1 MTNPLGRLLRPRS
14 VAFVGASESPMKVGG
29 RRFLTMARSGFA
41 GPLHPV
47 SPRPAVA
54 GMAAVPDV
62 ASLPEVPDLVV
73 VAIAPAGVP
82 AVVQACA
89 DRRVGAVVVITG
101 GFGEQS
107 AEGLALERGFA
118 ATLGRAGSRLVGP
131 NCAGLFSAAA
141 RVNVTGMELP
151 AGPIGLITQSGNV
164 LLDAAHRARRSGI
177 GFSDAVSIGNGVD
190 VRAPELLAFML
201 DDPATRAVLVY
212 LEGWRPGEAR
222 ALCDVVRGR
231 PRTKP
236 VIVLKPGD
244 TEAGRRAVASH
255 TGALAGEARLAS
267 GTFAQAGI
275 LQAQTLDEA
284 WALAEALTQ
293 APPLA
298 LPAIAVAADGGGH
311 ATLGCDAL
319 ERAGLSVLVFGPA
332 LQADL
337 AAMLPARCPVA
348 NPLDYAGFVE
358 EQPGVAAQTIARC
371 LADPGIGSLLLAGH
385 FGGYHRLAGD
395 TVAAA
400 ERDAAAGLGGIAA
413 AAGKPV
419 VVHSVY
425 ADDPEP
431 AVLAMRAGGVP
442 VLRRLDDAA
451 AVLAGLHRWAG
462 FRGRPVHETQG
473 AVQDGAGS
481 RLDLPAGALLEPDA
495 RRLLAGRGIA
505 LPPTA
510 TVTTGAE
517 CAAAAAALGGR
528 VALKVVSA
536 AILHKSD
543 RGGVLLDVAPEQA
556 AAGFERLR
564 EVGRAAGDPA
574 AAVLVA
580 QMAGAGTGLVLGGF
594 RDPAFGP
601 VVMLGLGGVL
611 VEALGDVV
619 FRLAP
624 LTPAEALAMPAA
636 LRTQVLLDGY
646 RGRAAIDRPALAGM
660 LVALS
665 RLLADDPSIAEID
678 LNPVIA
684 TRDGLV
690 PVDVRVVMQG
700 PAP

>member
-1 MTNPLGRLLRPRS
+1 MPASLDRLLRPCS
-14 VAFVGASESPMKVGG
+14 VAFVGASDSPVKAGG
-29 RRFLTMARSGFA
+29 RRFLTMVRSGFA
-41 GPLHPV
+41 GLLHPV

-82 AVVQACA
+82 SVVQACA
-89 DRRVGAVVVITG
+89 DRGVGAVMVITG

-107 AEGLALERGFA
+107 SDGLALERGFA
-118 ATLGRAGSRLVGP
+118 ATLGRAGARLVEP

-164 LLDAAHRARRSGI
+164 LLDTAHRARRSGI

-201 DDPATRAVLVY
+201 DDPATKAVLIY
-212 LEGWRPGEAR
+212 LEGWCPGEAR
-222 ALCDVVRGR
+222 HLCDVVRGR

-267 GTFAQAGI
+267 GAFAQAGI
-275 LQAQTLDEA
+275 LQANTLDEA

-293 APPLA
+293 APPLR

-319 ERAGLSVLVFGPA
+319 ERAGLLVPVFGPA

-337 AAMLPARCPVA
+337 ATLLPPRCPVA

-358 EQPGVAAQTIARC
+358 EQPGVAAATVARC
-371 LADPGIGSLLLAGH
+371 LADPAIGGLLLAGH
-385 FGGYHRLAGD
+385 FGGYHHLAGD

-400 ERDAAAGLGGIAA
+400 EQETAAQLGWIAA

-431 AVLAMRAGGVP
+431 AVQVMRTGGIP

-462 FRGRPVHETQG
+462 FRGRPVHDAQG
-473 AVQDGAGS
+473 AAPRAGS
-481 RLDLPAGALLEPDA
+481 RPNLPAGVLLEPDA

-505 LPPTA
+505 LPLHA
-510 TVTTGAE
+510 TVTTGAD
-517 CAAAAAALGGR
+517 CAAAVAALGER

-543 RGGVLLDVAPEQA
+543 CGGVLLDVTRDQA

-574 AAVLVA
+574 VAVLVTP
-580 QMAGAGTGLVLGGF
+580 MAGAGTELVLGGF

-624 LTPAEALAMPAA
+624 LTSAEALDMPAA
-636 LRTQVLLDGY
+636 LRMQVLLDGH
-646 RGRAAIDRPALAGM
+646 RGRAPVDRAALAGM

-665 RLLADDPSIAEID
+665 RLLTDDPGIAEID
-678 LNPVIA
+678 LNPVIV
-684 TRDGLV
+684 TWDGLV
-690 PVDVRVVMQG
+690 PVDVRVIMRS
-700 PAP
+700 PMP

>member
-1 MTNPLGRLLRPRS
+1 MKTPLDRLLRPRS
-14 VAFVGASESPMKVGG
+14 VAFVGASDSPVKVGG
-29 RRFLTMARSGFA
+29 RRFLTMTRAGFA

-47 SPRPAVA
+47 SPRAAVA
-54 GMAAVPDV
+54 GIAAVPDI
-62 ASLPEVPDLVV
+62 ASLPVVPDLVV
-73 VAIAPAGVP
+73 VAIAPAGVA

-89 DRRVGAVVVITG
+89 DRGVGAVVIITG

-107 AEGLALERGFA
+107 ADGLAQERGFA
-118 ATLGRAGSRLVGP
+118 AILNAAGARLVGP
-131 NCAGLFSAAA
+131 NCAGLFSAAG

-164 LLDAAHRARRSGI
+164 LLDTAHRARRSGI
-177 GFSDAVSIGNGVD
+177 GFSDAVSIGNGTD
-190 VRAPELLAFML
+190 LRAPELLAFML
-201 DDPATRAVLVY
+201 DDPATKAVLVY
-212 LEGWRPGEAR
+212 LEGWRPDEAR
-222 ALCDVVRGR
+222 TFCDVVRVR

-255 TGALAGEARLAS
+255 TGALAGEARVAV
-267 GTFAQAGI
+267 GAFEQAGI
-275 LQAQTLDEA
+275 LQAHTLDEA
-284 WALAEALTQ
+284 WALAEALTR
-293 APPLA
+293 APPLRQA
-298 LPAIAVAADGGGH
+298 TIAVAADGGGH

-319 ERAGLSVLVFGPA
+319 ERAGLAVPVFGAA

-337 AAMLPARCPVA
+337 AALLPARCPVA
-348 NPLDYAGFVE
+348 NPLDYAGYVE
-358 EQPGVAAQTIARC
+358 EEPAVAASTIARC
-371 LADPGIGSLLLAGH
+371 LADPDIGGLLLAGH

-395 TVAAA
+395 TVAAP
-400 ERDAAAGLGGIAA
+400 ERAAAVRLGEIAT

-431 AVLAMRAGGVP
+431 AVQLMRAGGVP
-442 VLRRLDDAA
+442 VLRQLADAA

-462 FRGRPVHETQG
+462 FLDRPAYVVPGGGTG
-473 AVQDGAGS
+473 
-481 RLDLPAGALLEPDA
+481 RLDLPAGALLEPAA
-495 RRLLAGRGIA
+495 RALLAERGIA
-505 LPPTA
+505 MPLAA
-510 TVTTGAE
+510 TVSSGE
-517 CAAAAAALGGR
+517 QCVAAATRLGGM

-543 RGGVLLDVAPEQA
+543 RGGVLLNVTPGTAADGFARLVA
-556 AAGFERLR
+556 
-564 EVGRAAGDPA
+564 VGRDAGDPA
-574 AAVLVA
+574 ATVLVTP
-580 QMAGAGTGLVLGGF
+580 MAGSGTELALGGY

-624 LTPAEALAMPAA
+624 LTTAEALEMAGSLRMAA
-636 LRTQVLLDGY
+636 LLGGY
-646 RGRAAIDRPALAGM
+646 RGRAAVDRAALAEM

-665 RLLADDPSIAEID
+665 RILVDEPGIAEID

-684 TRDGLV
+684 TQDGLV
-690 PVDVRVVMQG
+690 PVDARIVIG
-700 PAP
+700 PAAG